1 MVGINASAL
10 TVRDCWLT
18 AILGGQKSLEVR
30 KYPTKLR
37 GIIGLIKAGDSQIYV
52 TVSIVSCRWYTF
64 EELKGLEKA
73 HRIPEE
79 SLQTFCGTSGAY
91 AWELQCPRPI
101 PGIRIAR
108 KPGSVNWVR
117 LDKGAKKKLEDATSK
132 QHRRRVKGKQGD
144 GCSMLTPA
152 KRTFNE
158 DPSSQVPGPDP
169 LPQVADSQ
177 ACPAEKL
184 AVAIA
189 SRRQMQTRNPSGT
202 SVPSTECQECHVPKS
217 DRRMWYVDRVTGKV
231 MGTRCISCKRLR
243 WLARK
248 AQRRSS
254 VVCSG
259 VDVD

>member
-1 MVGINASAL
+1 MPCYMLAIEPFL
-10 TVRDCWLT
+10 TFSDL
-18 AILGGQKSLEVR
+18 
-30 KYPTKLR
+30 
-37 GIIGLIKAGDSQIYV
+37 SQR
-52 TVSIVSCRWYTF
+52 T
-64 EELKGLEKA
+64 G
-73 HRIPEE
+73 H
-79 SLQTFCGTSGAY
+79 Q
-91 AWELQCPRPI
+91 
-101 PGIRIAR
+101 
-108 KPGSVNWVR
+108 VNWVR

-217 DRRMWYVDRVTGKV
+217 GRRMWYVDRVTGKV